1 MTVFEVLNFNKEFL
15 TRLKETG
22 FKLEDCRF
30 IDMYSEYE
38 QMIGERNKV
47 TYVVS
52 YLSIKYDVSERKVY
66 GVIKHFKK
74 DCIFGAV

>member
-1 MTVFEVLNFNKEFL
+1 
-15 TRLKETG
+15 
-22 FKLEDCRF
+22 
-30 IDMYSEYE
+30 MYSEYE